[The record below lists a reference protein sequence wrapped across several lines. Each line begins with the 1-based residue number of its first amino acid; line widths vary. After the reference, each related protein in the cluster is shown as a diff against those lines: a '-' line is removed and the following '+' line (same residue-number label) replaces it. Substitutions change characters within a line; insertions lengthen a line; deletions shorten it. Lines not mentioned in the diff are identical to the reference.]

1 MAPVTPIIIGH
12 SHSPETRR
20 EWEVLVMVYTVTTAI
35 ANIAQSAAC
44 DTFKLAE
51 EGREYINEPV
61 H

>member
-20 EWEVLVMVYTVTTAI
+20 EWDVLVMVYTVTTAI

-44 DTFKLAE
+44 RTFSLVE
-51 EGREYINEPV
+51 QGIEHINEPA